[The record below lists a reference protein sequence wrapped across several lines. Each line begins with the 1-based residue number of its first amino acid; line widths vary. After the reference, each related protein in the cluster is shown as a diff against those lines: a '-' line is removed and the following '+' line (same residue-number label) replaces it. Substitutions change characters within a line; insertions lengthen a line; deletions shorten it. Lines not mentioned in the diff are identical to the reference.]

1 MLVAVLAEFVV
12 CPLCHAPLDGV
23 RCTGCS
29 RVFAVDDGAPNL
41 TPIPPPDER
50 VRARWALW
58 EELQANGMEAYAT
71 DPPSSLSVGQRPD
84 AEAFAAFCELR
95 GLVLDV
101 GCGIQA
107 MPTYGRG
114 LGDGFV
120 GIDPLRGERERA
132 FAFVQAIAEFLPFR
146 DGTFDRVLFAT
157 SIDHVLVPELAV
169 AEAGRVT
176 KPGGWVCVW
185 LGEVPTPR
193 LAERFRRRVW
203 RPRRIR
209 IRTPRAEMTFRVPV
223 GAVDP
228 FHVIHP
234 DAATVTGWLED
245 AGMAV
250 HAVERPLRGHCFLRA
265 VRSS

>member
-132 FAFVQAIAEFLPFR
+132 FAFVQAIAEFLPF
-146 DGTFDRVLFAT
+146 GTGP
-157 SIDHVLVPELAV
+157 SIACCSQPRSTMSWFPSSRWPRQGGSRSRAAGCASGLAKSRHHGWPS
-169 AEAGRVT
+169 ASGGECGGR
-176 KPGGWVCVW
+176 GGSASAR
-185 LGEVPTPR
+185 PAPR
-193 LAERFRRRVW
+193 
-203 RPRRIR
+203 
-209 IRTPRAEMTFRVPV
+209 
-223 GAVDP
+223 
-228 FHVIHP
+228 
-234 DAATVTGWLED
+234 
-245 AGMAV
+245 
-250 HAVERPLRGHCFLRA
+250 
-265 VRSS
+265 